1 VGEGELEVERDDGSS
16 FTVRIERL
24 HLEQDAGKS
33 IHDMDPHSTYV
44 DLNRSGTALMEIVSK
59 PDMRSAEDAAAYV
72 RTLRTLLRA
81 LGTCDGDMEKGNLR
95 ADVNVSVRKPGAE
108 LGTRCE
114 IKNVNSFRFIM
125 QAIEYEAR
133 RQIEILEDGGQITQ
147 ETRLFD
153 PGRGETRSMRSK
165 EEAHD
170 YRYFPDPDLLP
181 LVLEEAWIEEIR
193 ASLPELP
200 AARKRRFAEQYGL
213 TAYDAGVLTAEDER
227 AAFFEQAAKGRNAK
241 LVANWTV
248 NDLLGRLGAEGREIG
263 DSPVGPEAIGELV
276 SLIEDETIS
285 GKIARTVFDRMWAGE
300 GSPREIVER
309 EGLVQVSD
317 TGALEAA
324 ADKLIAANPDKAE
337 AVKTKPQAIGWF
349 VGQVMKE
356 TGGKANPAVV
366 NAVLKA
372 KLGLE

>member
-1 VGEGELEVERDDGSS
+1 
-16 FTVRIERL
+16 VRIERL